1 MFVNE
6 TIHAKKTVPRG
17 FKIWMRANTTTVCV
31 CEFDPYTGKKGDR
44 IEKGLGAAVVLK
56 LTEKMNSQLP

>member
-1 MFVNE
+1 
-6 TIHAKKTVPRG
+6 
-17 FKIWMRANTTTVCV
+17 MRANVMTVYV

-56 LTEKMNSQLP
+56 VTEKMNSQFP